1 MLWIKIGMTDN
12 YIHLIFKVKQGKTG
26 MRPGKV
32 MLLMTNMFIAQK
44 VQNAVP
50 CWNQMTVLASEV
62 TNLVPG
68 NIWQHDFTVNVDGC
82 CCATI
87 NQNKKI
93 SHHVSITWTV
103 CCFVNWK
110 CFWMSLNLKTY
121 EVALKK
127 GPLVSTIITD
137 YSSFQQYVVD
147 RILAGDLHCLHRMSL
162 CFQKYTLS
170 KLYLPTR

>member
-1 MLWIKIGMTDN
+1 MC
-12 YIHLIFKVKQGKTG
+12 
-26 MRPGKV
+26 PGKV
-32 MLLMTNMFIAQK
+32 MLLTTNMLIAPKK

-68 NIWQHDFTVNVDGC
+68 NIWQHDYTVNVDGC

-103 CCFVNWK
+103 CCFYQLK
-110 CFWMSLNLKTY
+110 MLLNEFEFEYLRSST
-121 EVALKK
+121 EK
-127 GPLVSTIITD
+127 GPSTIITD

-147 RILAGDLHCLHRMSL
+147 RILAGDLHSLHRKSL

-170 KLYLPTR
+170 KLYLPTRQSPCDKLNIAPKWSLGRCGPIPV

>member
-1 MLWIKIGMTDN
+1 MWRLIN
-12 YIHLIFKVKQGKTG
+12 VNANLHLSWCFELKLEWLTHVTLSISFSKLKQYKNPNFVYYGKT
-26 MRPGKV
+26 RLCPGKV
-32 MLLMTNMFIAQK
+32 MLLTTNMLIAPKK

-68 NIWQHDFTVNVDGC
+68 NIWQHDFAVNVDGC
-82 CCATI
+82 LLR
-87 NQNKKI
+87 NNKSKQKN

-110 CFWMSLNLKTY
+110 CFWMSLNLNTY

-127 GPLVSTIITD
+127 GPLL
-137 YSSFQQYVVD
+137 SSLTTVAFNN
-147 RILAGDLHCLHRMSL
+147 
-162 CFQKYTLS
+162 TL
-170 KLYLPTR
+170 